1 MQLDAVQKN
10 TIEQLL
16 KVDLQKIAN
25 QLGFTNKEPLSIDQK
40 LLYKA
45 VGLIDE
51 LSRLDDEEARKVV
64 TTLSAI
70 LWDNRQENWGGLKDF
85 LILVLNRIGL
95 SPTAIMIDEGYDKIE
110 RKHSS
115 LNSIFNEIS
124 VAINQFTNEV
134 KIKDKRYLLTD
145 FQKNIWYTIDS
156 QRVTGISA
164 PTSAGKSFVILL
176 KSMQILL
183 EKGGTIVYIVP
194 NLSLVSQVSSDYRMQ
209 LDNFGLNEYQVI
221 NTYNANYTD
230 TRKIFVLTQ
239 ERAIAA
245 FSQKPNPFPD
255 LRLLVIDEIQNVEHM
270 PSEDELRSKILYDTL
285 IEFRYS
291 TNAEK
296 IIIAGPRIENID
308 ELASNI
314 FDQFSEKGETYHSPV
329 VNLTYSV
336 EKRGKTYYFKQ
347 YSDLM
352 NDPLK
357 EKITNYSNISGLGQ
371 SQYTEDYH
379 QYLQSILTGLGTD
392 SINIIFSP
400 THIQARKTAI
410 AISKQYKSTN
420 NSKLHSL
427 IKYIKDSVHDNYSL
441 CDCLEKQVSYH
452 HGKLPHH
459 VRKVIERAVSEK
471 LIKNIVCTTTLMQG
485 VNLPAQNVIIR
496 NPNLFIRKRKGISPK
511 KLTNYEL
518 ANLRGRAGR
527 LLKDFIGRTIILD
540 EGSFEMEEQ
549 QITLFEDTT
558 KELKATYKDRFQEYK
573 DEVVASLI
581 NEDSTE
587 TEKPY
592 SFLLPY
598 IRQTVLR
605 FGDKSKERLSAVGI
619 NISDDELDKVV
630 NSMKKLKV
638 PQNICIL
645 NRYWDP
651 IALDKLYRIRQKP
664 NIPSSASDKNIA
676 NRLKEALLFMKE
688 HFPYYYKKYLNIEEV
703 DGVDMLLSVCINAE
717 KWLKETSLKTILST
731 PYHDDQDKIENTISL
746 LQNTISYRI
755 PSLLKPL
762 YDMIYPGN
770 MFLNFIEMGAYKP
783 VTRKIIELGVP
794 RETAIRITS
803 LINDSTI
810 PDTNDEKWIRSA
822 IEKISGRLN
831 YWERIQ
837 LDSVIKI
844 TH

>member
-245 FSQKPNPFPD
+245 FTQKPNPFPD

-336 EKRGKTYYFKQ
+336 EKRRKTYYFKQ
-347 YSDLM
+347 YSDLT

-357 EKITNYSNISGLGQ
+357 EKITNYNHISGLGK
-371 SQYTEDYH
+371 SQYTDEYH
-379 QYLQSILTGLGTD
+379 QYLQSILTGLGPD

-400 THIQARKTAI
+400 THTQARKTAI
-410 AISKQYKSTN
+410 AIAKQYKNTN
-420 NSKLHSL
+420 DTKLLSL
-427 IKYIKDSVHDNYSL
+427 IKYIKNSVHDNYSL
-441 CDCLEKQVSYH
+441 CDCLKKQVAYH
-452 HGKLPHH
+452 HGRLPHH

-496 NPNLFIRKRKGISPK
+496 NPNLFIRRKGISPK

-549 QITLFEDTT
+549 QTTLFEDTT

-581 NEDSTE
+581 NEDLTE

-605 FGDKSKERLSAVGI
+605 FGDKSKERLNAVGI

-638 PQNICIL
+638 PQNICIS

-664 NIPSSASDKNIA
+664 NIPSSANDKNIA
-676 NRLKEALLFMKE
+676 IRLKEALLFMKE

-703 DGVDMLLSVCINAE
+703 DGVDMLLSICINAE

-731 PYHDDQDKIENTISL
+731 SYYDDEDKIENTINH

-762 YDMIYPGN
+762 YDIIHPGN

-783 VTRKIIELGVP
+783 ITRKIIELGVP

-803 LINDSTI
+803 LIEEI

-831 YWERIQ
+831 FWERIQ
-837 LDSVIKI
+837 LDSIIKI